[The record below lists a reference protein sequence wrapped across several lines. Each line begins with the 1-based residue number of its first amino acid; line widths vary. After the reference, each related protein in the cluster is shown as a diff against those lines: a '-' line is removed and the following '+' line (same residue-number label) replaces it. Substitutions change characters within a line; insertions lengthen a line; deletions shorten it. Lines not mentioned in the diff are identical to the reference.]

1 MKCKFNSQPERNT
14 PTRHYNL
21 HVVAQTIT
29 IDFAGSRSSYK
40 IIDAKPGIEFDVV
53 RVEEFDDHYTIVV
66 YDDTAKYKD
75 HGGIE
80 QLINIPKSLVTITGR
95 PSKII
100 VE

>member
-1 MKCKFNSQPERNT
+1 MI
-14 PTRHYNL
+14 
-21 HVVAQTIT
+21 AQTIT

-40 IIDAKPGIEFDVV
+40 IIDAKPDIEFDVV

-66 YDDTAKYKD
+66 YDDTAQYKD

-80 QLINIPKSLVTITGR
+80 QLINVPKSLVTISGR
-95 PSKII
+95 PLKII